1 MYNLYFKIK
10 TFFDFG
16 EIYAKFQ
23 TLVHAEKQV
32 GILSGTF
39 DDPSR
44 RLQVECAVSGRA
56 GIYVVIKPDLCLHH
70 VLVSPFGLEFFMR
83 NRSAIKNALV

>member
-10 TFFDFG
+10 TFINFG

-32 GILSGTF
+32 GILLISYGLF
-39 DDPSR
+39 
-44 RLQVECAVSGRA
+44 RLEIHIVFGLQLH
-56 GIYVVIKPDLCLHH
+56 DLQLH
-70 VLVSPFGLEFFMR
+70 VL
-83 NRSAIKNALV
+83 

>member
-10 TFFDFG
+10 TSFNFG
-16 EIYAKFQ
+16 EIYAKLQ

-39 DDPSR
+39 GDPCR
-44 RLQVECAVSGRA
+44 RLVDCAVSGKV
-56 GIYVVIKPDLCLHH
+56 GIYVVIKPDFCLHH
-70 VLVSPFGLEFFMR
+70 VLVSIFGLELFKR

>member
-10 TFFDFG
+10 TSFNFG
-16 EIYAKFQ
+16 EIYAKLQ

-39 DDPSR
+39 GDPCR
-44 RLQVECAVSGRA
+44 RLVDCAVSGRV
-56 GIYVVIKPDLCLHH
+56 GIYVVIKPDFCLHH
-70 VLVSPFGLEFFMR
+70 VLFSIFGLEL
-83 NRSAIKNALV
+83 RSAIKNALV